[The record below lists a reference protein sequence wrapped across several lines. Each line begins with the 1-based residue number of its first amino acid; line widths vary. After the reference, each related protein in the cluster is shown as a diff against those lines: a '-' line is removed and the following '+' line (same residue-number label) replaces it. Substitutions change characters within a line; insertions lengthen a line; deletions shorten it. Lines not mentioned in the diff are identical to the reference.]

1 MANTK
6 ITSKVIA
13 DDAILTANI
22 TDANVTTAKIAADA
36 ITGAKIADD
45 AINSEHYTDGSIDT
59 AHIAD
64 DQVTLAKMAGLAR
77 GKIIYGDASGN
88 PAALAVGS
96 NGQVLKSD
104 GTDIAWGTDSTVA
117 ALTSEEVQDIVG
129 AMFSSNTETGITATY
144 QDADGTVDLVVGTL
158 NQDTTG
164 TAATVTGAA
173 QTNITSLGTLTA
185 LTVDDITIDGSTISD
200 GADLTLDVAGDII
213 LDADGGDLKFYDGGT
228 NIGNFV
234 NSSSDFAIE
243 AMVQDKDILF
253 KGDDGGSGITALTLD
268 MSDAG
273 KATFNAGVVSAN
285 NSDTQSIFGRTA
297 LGFVSGL
304 SDYAYIGHL
313 DVADSGGY
321 ALVQSAAGATF
332 LNAEDGQ
339 NLSFSIHGTR
349 KMVLEA
355 GGDVGIG
362 TTDPASHYGF
372 GRTLEVQ
379 GSANAEIN
387 ISQTDNSKNW
397 SLGIVNGS
405 NYQQTD
411 NSQYIWEIG
420 GSEELRLDGDGVKF
434 NGDTAAANALDD
446 YEEGTWTP
454 DLIGTTGSAGTYAR
468 GAAYNAHYVKIGR
481 LVTIQ
486 CTFYITNKGSYTGK
500 TRLTGLPYANAVS
513 TSQLSL
519 GSFPDSTYGT
529 TSGNIV
535 IAAAVDAAQ
544 NYIGFFDGSRL
555 DPRHDYADVGTG
567 YYVNVSGSYMAAT

>member
-6 ITSKVIA
+6 VTTNVIA
-13 DDAILTANI
+13 D
-22 TDANVTTAKIAADA
+22 DA

-434 NGDTAAANALDD
+434 NGDTAAANALND
-446 YEEGTWTP
+446 YEEGNWTP
-454 DLIGTTGSAGTYAR
+454 TVGGASGAGSTSGGNIY
-468 GAAYNAHYVKIGR
+468 GKYIKIGD
-481 LVTIQ
+481 LVFASFSIANTTISSASGHL
-486 CTFYITNKGSYTGK
+486 TIGGFPFNNSGTGD
-500 TRLTGLPYANAVS
+500 REAVGVMRVYGVNIGA
-513 TSQLSL
+513 L
-519 GSFPDSTYGT
+519 GTYGT
-529 TSGNIV
+529 PLPAVNNNTNTAFVLQSGD
-535 IAAAVDAAQ
+535 DAAWNVVQ
-544 NYIGFFDGSRL
+544 VSNDSGQYFEGSITYI
-555 DPRHDYADVGTG
+555 
-567 YYVNVSGSYMAAT
+567 AT